1 MARKPAFWLRH
12 GWPVEPDHLGILMNL
27 FDIAILLLL
36 AGFVLKGL
44 WRGLLRE
51 LCSLCGLF
59 GGLFLAVRYHAP
71 LAELLIERVT
81 WPNQLCVVIAFAAL
95 FLLTV
100 IFFGLLG
107 FVLSRFIKLL
117 FLGGFNR
124 VAGALFGL
132 VQGGLLLT
140 LVLYGLSLSPLPVP
154 VRDLFGQSQLAPP
167 FVRFGD
173 TLIHQGSQVFSQS
186 PTAKPSGAGSTVQL
200 PESR

>member
-1 MARKPAFWLRH
+1 MARKPAFWSRP
-12 GWPVEPDHLGILMNL
+12 GWPVKSDIFGILMNL

-36 AGFVLKGL
+36 SGFILKGL

-71 LAELLIERVT
+71 LAELLMERVT
-81 WPNQLCVVIAFAAL
+81 WPNQLCVVTAFAAL

-100 IFFGLLG
+100 VFFGLLG

-140 LVLYGLSLSPLPVP
+140 LVLYGLSLTPLPLP
-154 VRDLFGQSQLAPP
+154 VRDLFEQSQLAPP

-173 TLIHQGSQVFSQS
+173 TLIHQGSQVLAQR
-186 PTAKPSGAGSTVQL
+186 PEAKSSAAGRTVQL
-200 PESR
+200 PENR

>member
-1 MARKPAFWLRH
+1 MARKPAVWLRR
-12 GWPVEPDHLGILMNL
+12 GWLVDRNNFGIVMNL

-36 AGFVLKGL
+36 AGFLFKGL

-59 GGLFLAVRYHAP
+59 GGLFLAVRFHAP

-95 FLLTV
+95 LLLTV

-140 LVLYGLSLSPLPVP
+140 LVLYGLSLSPLPP
-154 VRDLFGQSQLAPP
+154 QVRDLFKQSQLAPP
-167 FVRFGD
+167 LVRFGD
-173 TLIHQGSQVFSQS
+173 TLLHQGGQVLQQQSAAKPLAAGNTVQS
-186 PTAKPSGAGSTVQL
+186 PGN
-200 PESR
+200 R

>member
-1 MARKPAFWLRH
+1 
-12 GWPVEPDHLGILMNL
+12 MNL

-36 AGFVLKGL
+36 AGFILKGL

-71 LAELLIERVT
+71 LAELLMERVS
-81 WPNQLCVVIAFAAL
+81 WPGQLCVVIAFAAL
-95 FLLTV
+95 LLLTV

-140 LVLYGLSLSPLPVP
+140 LVLYGLSLNPLPPP
-154 VRDLFGQSQLAPP
+154 VRGLFEQSQLAPP
-167 FVRFGD
+167 LVRFGD
-173 TLIHQGSQVFSQS
+173 TLLRQGRQVLQQGPAAKPLADAAGNTVQS
-186 PTAKPSGAGSTVQL
+186 PGS
-200 PESR
+200 R

>member
-1 MARKPAFWLRH
+1 MT
-12 GWPVEPDHLGILMNL
+12 L
-27 FDIAILLLL
+27 FDIVILLLL
-36 AGFVLKGL
+36 AGFILKGM

-59 GGLFLAVRYHAP
+59 GGLFLAVQYHAP
-71 LAELLIERVT
+71 LAELLMERVA
-81 WPNQLCVVIAFAAL
+81 WPNQLCVMIAFVAL
-95 FLLTV
+95 LLLTV

-140 LVLYGLSLSPLPVP
+140 LVLYGLSVSPLPP
-154 VRDLFGQSQLAPP
+154 PLDGFFEKSQLAPP
-167 FVRFGD
+167 LVRFGD
-173 TLIHQGSQVFSQS
+173 TLLHQGRQVFQQHSADAAGNTVKSPGSQ
-186 PTAKPSGAGSTVQL
+186 
-200 PESR
+200 

>member
-1 MARKPAFWLRH
+1 M
-12 GWPVEPDHLGILMNL
+12 MNL

-36 AGFVLKGL
+36 AGFLLKGL

-59 GGLFLAVRYHAP
+59 GGVFLAVRYHAP
-71 LAELLIERVT
+71 LAELLMESVA
-81 WPNQLCVVIAFAAL
+81 WPSQLCVVIAFAAL
-95 FLLTV
+95 LLLTV

-140 LVLYGLSLSPLPVP
+140 LVLYGLSLSPLPPP
-154 VRDLFGQSQLAPP
+154 VHGLFQQSRLAPP
-167 FVRFGD
+167 LVRFGD
-173 TLIHQGSQVFSQS
+173 TLLHQGSQVLQQR
-186 PTAKPSGAGSTVQL
+186 PVAKPLATDITVKTPGS
-200 PESR
+200 R

>member
-1 MARKPAFWLRH
+1 
-12 GWPVEPDHLGILMNL
+12 MNL

-36 AGFVLKGL
+36 AGFLLKGL
-44 WRGLLRE
+44 LRGLLRE

-59 GGLFLAVRYHAP
+59 GGVFLAVRYHAP
-71 LAELLIERVT
+71 LAELLMESVA
-81 WPNQLCVVIAFAAL
+81 WPAQLCVVIAFAAL
-95 FLLTV
+95 LLLTV

-140 LVLYGLSLSPLPVP
+140 LVLYGLSHSPLPP
-154 VRDLFGQSQLAPP
+154 PLDGFFEKSQLAPP
-167 FVRFGD
+167 LVRFGD
-173 TLIHQGSQVFSQS
+173 ALLHQGNQVLQQR
-186 PTAKPSGAGSTVQL
+186 PAAKPLAAGNTVQM
-200 PESR
+200 PGSR

>member
-1 MARKPAFWLRH
+1 MAKRPVAWLRH
-12 GWPVEPDHLGILMNL
+12 GWPVKRDTFGIIMNL

-36 AGFVLKGL
+36 AGFILKGV

-59 GGLFLAVRYHAP
+59 GGLFLAVQYHAP
-71 LAELLIERVT
+71 LAELLMERVA
-81 WPNQLCVVIAFAAL
+81 WPSQLCVVIAFAAL
-95 FLLTV
+95 LLLTV

-124 VAGALFGL
+124 LAGALFGL

-140 LVLYGLSLSPLPVP
+140 LVLYGLSLSPLPPP
-154 VRDLFGQSQLAPP
+154 VRDLFRQSQLAPP
-167 FVRFGD
+167 LVRFGD
-173 TLIHQGSQVFSQS
+173 TLLHQGNQVLQQGAAAKSLAADQTIQS
-186 PTAKPSGAGSTVQL
+186 PGS
-200 PESR
+200 R

>member
-1 MARKPAFWLRH
+1 
-12 GWPVEPDHLGILMNL
+12 MNL

-36 AGFVLKGL
+36 AGFILKGL

-59 GGLFLAVRYHAP
+59 GGVFLAVRYHAP
-71 LAELLIERVT
+71 LAELLMESVS
-81 WPNQLCVVIAFAAL
+81 WPSQLCVVIAFAVL
-95 FLLTV
+95 LLLTV

-107 FVLSRFIKLL
+107 FVLSRFVKLL

-132 VQGGLLLT
+132 IQGGLLLT
-140 LVLYGLSLSPLPVP
+140 LVLYGLSVSSLLPSLNG
-154 VRDLFGQSQLAPP
+154 LFEKSQLTPP
-167 FVRFGD
+167 LVRVGD
-173 TLIHQGSQVFSQS
+173 ILLHQGRQVLQS
-186 PTAKPSGAGSTVQL
+186 HATDKPLVDAAGNNVQV

>member
-1 MARKPAFWLRH
+1 
-12 GWPVEPDHLGILMNL
+12 MNL

-36 AGFVLKGL
+36 AGFLLKGA

-59 GGLFLAVRYHAP
+59 GGLFLAVRFHAP

-81 WPNQLCVVIAFAAL
+81 WPNQLCVMIAFAAL
-95 FLLTV
+95 LLLTV

-132 VQGGLLLT
+132 VQCGLLLT
-140 LVLYGLSLSPLPVP
+140 LVLYGLSLSPLPPP
-154 VRDLFGQSQLAPP
+154 VRDLFEQSQLAPP

-173 TLIHQGSQVFSQS
+173 TLLHQGSQVFKQR
-186 PTAKPSGAGSTVQL
+186 PVVKPSAAGNTVRS
-200 PESR
+200 PGSR

>member
-1 MARKPAFWLRH
+1 
-12 GWPVEPDHLGILMNL
+12 MNL

-36 AGFVLKGL
+36 AGFTLKGL

-59 GGLFLAVRYHAP
+59 GGLFLGVRFHAP

-140 LVLYGLSLSPLPVP
+140 LVLYGLSLSPLPPP
-154 VRDLFGQSQLAPP
+154 VRDLFEQSQLAPP
-167 FVRFGD
+167 LVRSGD
-173 TLIHQGSQVFSQS
+173 TLLHQGSKVLAQR
-186 PTAKPSGAGSTVQL
+186 PAAKPSAAGNTVQS

>member
-1 MARKPAFWLRH
+1 
-12 GWPVEPDHLGILMNL
+12 MNL
-27 FDIAILLLL
+27 FDIAILFLL
-36 AGFVLKGL
+36 AGFILKGL

-59 GGLFLAVRYHAP
+59 GGLFLAMRFHAP
-71 LAELLIERVT
+71 LAELLIERVA

-140 LVLYGLSLSPLPVP
+140 LVLYGLSLSPLPSP
-154 VRDLFGQSQLAPP
+154 VRDLFEQSQLAPP
-167 FVRFGD
+167 LVRFGD
-173 TLIHQGSQVFSQS
+173 TLLHQGGPVLTQRPVAQPAAAAS
-186 PTAKPSGAGSTVQL
+186 TAQP

>member
-1 MARKPAFWLRH
+1 
-12 GWPVEPDHLGILMNL
+12 MNL
-27 FDIAILLLL
+27 LDIAILLLL
-36 AGFVLKGL
+36 AGFLLKGL

-59 GGLFLAVRYHAP
+59 GGLFLAMRYHGP
-71 LAELLIERVT
+71 LAELLMEQVA
-81 WPNQLCVVIAFAAL
+81 WPGQLCVVIAFAAL
-95 FLLTV
+95 LLLTV

-140 LVLYGLSLSPLPVP
+140 LVLYGLSLSTLPSPLQGW
-154 VRDLFGQSQLAPP
+154 FEQSRLAPSLG
-167 FVRFGD
+167 RFGD
-173 TLIHQGSQVFSQS
+173 ALLDQGRQMFES
-186 PTAKPSGAGSTVQL
+186 PAAAKPLAAAAGNNVQL
-200 PESR
+200 PENR